1 MAYARRAGVSRCC
14 LTGFGGLVDQD
25 DVGSRISAWADAEE
39 GIEGG
44 MTCVAPIEPEHAFV
58 EVVLECQTI
67 RCVHEG

>member
-25 DVGSRISAWADAEE
+25 DVGSRISACADAEE

-44 MTCVAPIEPEHAFV
+44 MTCVAPIEAEHAFV
-58 EVVLECQTI
+58 EVVLE
-67 RCVHEG
+67 